1 MESSLIDIPIVVI
14 TSIWGEDFA
23 ILTTSSLC
31 QVIWTYTVAL
41 TDLKERLRN
50 WLFLLQS
57 LRFQK
62 MARIE
67 LEIS

>member
-23 ILTTSSLC
+23 ILNTSSLC
-31 QVIWTYTVAL
+31 QVIRAYPVSR
-41 TDLKERLRN
+41 TDLKKCLRK

-62 MARIE
+62 LARIE
-67 LEIS
+67 PAIS